1 MVQGLRYIAQQL
13 NGAFMLFLCLCFFTP
28 FSSVLKI
35 CLSGAPIIYKYK
47 YIHVCRGIISSDNLW
62 TYRLGLHA
70 HPSAQQL
77 DDLETDDQ

>member
-1 MVQGLRYIAQQL
+1 MCGSRTSLYRTTAEWRFHVV
-13 NGAFMLFLCLCFFTP
+13 FTP